1 MNGEGEGN
9 SEAINENDVS
19 LLIDLTLSHNNREI
33 QEFLKSKELTF
44 SGNTQKLRERLRKYY
59 DSGDVTVE
67 EIIALL
73 DQLEEYGNQHIYL
86 FTLPEN
92 YLSLLRDEESLRLHL
107 ERHEILE
114 LYNEYQPLFLPENPE
129 IISINHDLDWFK
141 IRWGVKKEDFGT
153 PIEKNI
159 IQEDDGQ
166 KYLIQKFLIKNI
178 RETTLF
184 QVSMV
189 NGDAELL
196 IHRSTDSNYEQE
208 KEKYMNQIYE
218 IFNWDPLNPIELNPA
233 IVHIEASGE
242 VRTRNIN
249 LQTPRMSNIEIV
261 SPSKEQSIND
271 DPDALT
277 TRNSVNMAVG
287 RRGNF
292 YWLPERSNDALR
304 KELYTR
310 IYPDRFSVY
319 GERHEEEV
327 NYVIGRIRHHLP

>member
-1 MNGEGEGN
+1 
-9 SEAINENDVS
+9 
-19 LLIDLTLSHNNREI
+19 
-33 QEFLKSKELTF
+33 
-44 SGNTQKLRERLRKYY
+44 
-59 DSGDVTVE
+59 
-67 EIIALL
+67 
-73 DQLEEYGNQHIYL
+73 
-86 FTLPEN
+86 
-92 YLSLLRDEESLRLHL
+92 
-107 ERHEILE
+107 
-114 LYNEYQPLFLPENPE
+114 
-129 IISINHDLDWFK
+129 
-141 IRWGVKKEDFGT
+141 
-153 PIEKNI
+153 
-159 IQEDDGQ
+159 
-166 KYLIQKFLIKNI
+166 
-178 RETTLF
+178 
-184 QVSMV
+184 MV